1 MLSHPEL
8 LMRGGTGKYDGITA
22 SHEYSFDAVNTPD
35 ATEFTSTALR
45 KGRYRLR
52 ATK

>member
-1 MLSHPEL
+1 
-8 LMRGGTGKYDGITA
+8 MRGGTGKYDGITA
-22 SHEYSFDAVNTPD
+22 SHEYSFDAVNTPN